1 MDGWGVASVFCINPH
16 IQPSIHP
23 FENWSARQELH
34 LRSPGS
40 RPGMLLLHHA
50 LMAPSALNGS
60 AGAEKRAA
68 ETLGISLAVRL
79 EIGAPGE
86 TCTHSLPADN
96 GLLFYSAMGA
106 KWWEMLVMLQFVAS
120 DTCFLTPNL
129 QSGSRITSP
138 VS

>member
-1 MDGWGVASVFCINPH
+1 
-16 IQPSIHP
+16 
-23 FENWSARQELH
+23 
-34 LRSPGS
+34 
-40 RPGMLLLHHA
+40 
-50 LMAPSALNGS
+50 MAPSALNGS